1 MNGRNSGRAIL
12 VCMVFILLLAVPY
25 GPLLGPQKV
34 TVSECDVPTDE
45 ANLSTSTRDIAQDL
59 GEIDSHYFT
68 ENLGQWE
75 EHIKY
80 SAKTGFG
87 YVGLSDD
94 GVYYYLVE
102 EEIVTVVKIK
112 FLDGEKSNPRGEG
125 DMGFSSNYFYG
136 NDATKWVSGARSY
149 MEVIY
154 YDVWPGIDVIYHF
167 KDNQFKYD
175 IIISEFS
182 DPDVIS
188 FGIEGHRDLKI
199 YENGIEIYVSN
210 DIQLTDTDLFAY
222 YENGDPAPC
231 AFKKVDDKS
240 YGFEVQK
247 EYGRKLTIDPVVLSI
262 STLLG
267 GSGGEIAHDITT
279 DSAGNIIVV
288 GGTGSSDYPNTTGA
302 VQNFFAG
309 AFDVVVTKMNPD
321 LTDIIFSTYLGDWST
336 DYGYGVEVDENDDI
350 YITGMTYSWYYPTT
364 NGSFQ
369 EEDPSMGMPDAFVT
383 KLASEGN
390 QLLYSTYVGG
400 TSSDT
405 AYDIKVLNGEAYVVG
420 NALSYDFPANGASV
434 GDAHGTIFFFIMNHN
449 GTNLTNSAFWGGFS
463 NEFGYSLY
471 IDNNDDVV
479 VGGVSY
485 SDDFPTTAGAY
496 MATVNDTAN
505 GVLLKYRPSTSSLI
519 FSTYI
524 GADASDNVHSVY
536 VDDMGDIYFTG
547 ITAAPS
553 GGNPY
558 PTTSGAFDRFI
569 NGGNDIFI
577 TKMDPMGTGLIY
589 STYFGGDGD
598 EDPGRIDVDENGNVI
613 LSGKT
618 TSDVNFSLTSDCFDD
633 TYGGDEDA
641 FFMILNNIGTNLI
654 YSTYLG
660 GSAYDAAEACMV
672 TSTKDV
678 LVFGSSSSSEF
689 PVTSGS
695 YQTTNKGNSDLFI
708 TKFNVGNKMYLQK
721 GWNFISVPL
730 IQSDTSLASVLS
742 SINGYYDAVQWYDP
756 NDPQDP

>member
-1 MNGRNSGRAIL
+1 
-12 VCMVFILLLAVPY
+12 
-25 GPLLGPQKV
+25 
-34 TVSECDVPTDE
+34 
-45 ANLSTSTRDIAQDL
+45 
-59 GEIDSHYFT
+59 
-68 ENLGQWE
+68 
-75 EHIKY
+75 
-80 SAKTGFG
+80 
-87 YVGLSDD
+87 
-94 GVYYYLVE
+94 
-102 EEIVTVVKIK
+102 
-112 FLDGEKSNPRGEG
+112 
-125 DMGFSSNYFYG
+125 
-136 NDATKWVSGARSY
+136 
-149 MEVIY
+149 
-154 YDVWPGIDVIYHF
+154 
-167 KDNQFKYD
+167 
-175 IIISEFS
+175 
-182 DPDVIS
+182 
-188 FGIEGHRDLKI
+188 
-199 YENGIEIYVSN
+199 
-210 DIQLTDTDLFAY
+210 
-222 YENGDPAPC
+222 
-231 AFKKVDDKS
+231 
-240 YGFEVQK
+240 
-247 EYGRKLTIDPVVLSI
+247 
-262 STLLG
+262 
-267 GSGGEIAHDITT
+267 
-279 DSAGNIIVV
+279 
-288 GGTGSSDYPNTTGA
+288 
-302 VQNFFAG
+302 
-309 AFDVVVTKMNPD
+309 
-321 LTDIIFSTYLGDWST
+321 
-336 DYGYGVEVDENDDI
+336 
-350 YITGMTYSWYYPTT
+350 
-364 NGSFQ
+364 
-369 EEDPSMGMPDAFVT
+369 
-383 KLASEGN
+383 
-390 QLLYSTYVGG
+390 
-400 TSSDT
+400 
-405 AYDIKVLNGEAYVVG
+405 
-420 NALSYDFPANGASV
+420 
-434 GDAHGTIFFFIMNHN
+434 
-449 GTNLTNSAFWGGFS
+449 
-463 NEFGYSLY
+463 
-471 IDNNDDVV
+471 VV

-756 NDPQDP
+756 NDPQDPWKHNQVYKSPGVNDLQNLNHIKGFWVHIKGPGITTFNYSGSQPGVNQKIPLKVGWNMVGYPSLAIQNRTEGLNNLLFGKEVDCIQWYDTASQTWHFMEEEDTFVPGRGYWIHARFAANWEVQL